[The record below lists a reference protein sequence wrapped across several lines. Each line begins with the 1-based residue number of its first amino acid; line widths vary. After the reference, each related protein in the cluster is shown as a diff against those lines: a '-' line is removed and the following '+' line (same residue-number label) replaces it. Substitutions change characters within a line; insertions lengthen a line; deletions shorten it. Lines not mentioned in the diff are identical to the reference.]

1 MLKMINYT
9 FLLIWIMLCV
19 QSNALEIDLVY
30 PAVGDTIFVA
40 DFDSNAIFGRVLPPY
55 AQLTINGHKT
65 DVQPNG
71 SFLSFLPMEPGL
83 FTYTCQAVLGVD
95 TLVLKRTVLYTA
107 PSPYISPD
115 STEIDSSSTRPSGD
129 LVLQPGDIVD
139 LEFRGTP
146 HCSAWCRI
154 DGVEQTIPLLAVGRR
169 NRTYWGTAVFGQGN
183 SLSPVLDSTLYRGSY
198 VLQAGD
204 SCDHAEIRFYLAG
217 SRGDTV
223 SNVAPG
229 TISTL
234 HSGVRRMARTA
245 VDLTVL
251 RTGPRKSYYYFLPQ
265 GVKLWL
271 SGKIGRSWRVQLA
284 KNHSAWIEDYKVHLL
299 PEGSTRPRPFI
310 RLVRTENYE
319 DKMTVRVYTG
329 ERLPFRI
336 EQTTSPQAL
345 TVYFY
350 GLTADTDWIRHDW
363 RGSIIGEI
371 RWQQVSDDV
380 YALTVN
386 LNQKNQWGYNAD
398 YDEKGNFVLDI
409 NKAPRVGKRRRSA
422 LRNMTILID
431 PGHDPDT
438 GAVGPTRFEER
449 EANLLLAA
457 VLADKLRKKG
467 ARIIMTRE
475 EQEGLALGDR
485 MRFAMHSGADILL
498 SLHHN
503 AVPAGVNPLKN
514 HGSSTYY
521 YHPQSYELAK
531 RIQQELLS
539 ALKLNDFGLYW
550 DNLAMCRP
558 TQMPAVLIEPAFMM
572 HPAEEQLVR
581 SQEYREKCASA
592 IIRALQSFAL
602 EFGNK

>member
-1 MLKMINYT
+1 
-9 FLLIWIMLCV
+9 
-19 QSNALEIDLVY
+19 
-30 PAVGDTIFVA
+30 
-40 DFDSNAIFGRVLPPY
+40 
-55 AQLTINGHKT
+55 
-65 DVQPNG
+65 
-71 SFLSFLPMEPGL
+71 
-83 FTYTCQAVLGVD
+83 
-95 TLVLKRTVLYTA
+95 
-107 PSPYISPD
+107 
-115 STEIDSSSTRPSGD
+115 
-129 LVLQPGDIVD
+129 
-139 LEFRGTP
+139 
-146 HCSAWCRI
+146 
-154 DGVEQTIPLLAVGRR
+154 
-169 NRTYWGTAVFGQGN
+169 
-183 SLSPVLDSTLYRGSY
+183 
-198 VLQAGD
+198 
-204 SCDHAEIRFYLAG
+204 
-217 SRGDTV
+217 
-223 SNVAPG
+223 
-229 TISTL
+229 
-234 HSGVRRMARTA
+234 
-245 VDLTVL
+245 
-251 RTGPRKSYYYFLPQ
+251 
-265 GVKLWL
+265 
-271 SGKIGRSWRVQLA
+271 
-284 KNHSAWIEDYKVHLL
+284 
-299 PEGSTRPRPFI
+299 
-310 RLVRTENYE
+310 
-319 DKMTVRVYTG
+319 MTVRVYTG